1 MSTTVSTPKQ
11 TEALSRRRVLKC
23 ASQVM
28 LTINGKSTTA
38 LVEVPN
44 IASIVM
50 HAVRTAEVAAR
61 LWVQSKYILDITI
74 YMKPKRLN
82 RDIYVVELT
91 IKKTKS
97 AIYPGSRTGY
107 QLYPIRYRKLSTYVR
122 GKYKVR
128 GVRRNMNGQKRRRVL
143 AVTALIKLG
152 YGKLPQKRGRTLTP
166 ESAGRYPVGTALINP
181 GARAA
186 RPAGPGLPAGGDA
199 ADYD

>member
-1 MSTTVSTPKQ
+1 
-11 TEALSRRRVLKC
+11 
-23 ASQVM
+23 
-28 LTINGKSTTA
+28 
-38 LVEVPN
+38 
-44 IASIVM
+44 
-50 HAVRTAEVAAR
+50 
-61 LWVQSKYILDITI
+61 
-74 YMKPKRLN
+74 MKPKRLN

-107 QLYPIRYRKLSTYVR
+107 QLYPIRYRKLSTCVR

-152 YGKLPQKRGRTLTP
+152 YGKLPQQRGRTLTP

-199 ADYD
+199 ADYRGTIRRCGAGLGGVRFERTTMHAGYGRSGCSRVGIVCIARRLIG